1 MDKNTEL
8 FKEKEKQM
16 TTELESLR
24 TQSDT
29 FRNKYKEST
38 MTADQQISELSYKL

>member
-1 MDKNTEL
+1 MFAEAHRKFSTQGADFLFKNFTKSMDKNTEL

-24 TQSDT
+24 T
-29 FRNKYKEST
+29 
-38 MTADQQISELSYKL
+38 